1 VEATIHD
8 RRRCEFPHNR
18 KEGCREHQ
26 SIDDGTLIDF
36 EKGKLTGFRVV
47 VKGEPTSESDI
58 RLTFRSVKILRKS
71 RFPRLFGEINVRL
84 PSGLIRWSASRNMG
98 EGEERGMAGPYLR
111 LRYVDDNLHMHTTD
125 SGNWFVQTRI

>member
-8 RRRCEFPHNR
+8 RRCEFPHNR

-26 SIDDGTLIDF
+26 SIDEGTLIVF
-36 EKGKLTGFRVV
+36 EKGKLTGFCVV
-47 VKGEPTSESDI
+47 VQGEPTSESDI
-58 RLTFRSVKILRKS
+58 GLTFRCIKILRKS

-84 PSGLIRWSASRNMG
+84 LSGLIRWFASRNKV
-98 EGEERGMAGPYLR
+98 EGDERGMAGPYLR